1 MHRCNQNF
9 VVRVFLI
16 LPIRPRFVE
25 LSSES
30 FVGIERGME
39 DIGIYELAERKL
51 SLTVILLRN

>member
-1 MHRCNQNF
+1 
-9 VVRVFLI
+9 
-16 LPIRPRFVE
+16 VE